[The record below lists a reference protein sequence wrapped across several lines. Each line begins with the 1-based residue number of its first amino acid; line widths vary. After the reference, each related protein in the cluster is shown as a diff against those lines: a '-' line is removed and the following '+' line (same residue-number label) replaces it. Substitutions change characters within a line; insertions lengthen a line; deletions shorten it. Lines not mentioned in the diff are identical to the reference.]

1 MFSLDRD
8 SSTPLA
14 DQIEQR
20 LHALIQSAQLPPG
33 ARLNSIRQ
41 LAAQLGVSPNTVVSA
56 YDRLVAAGLIDSRG
70 TAGFFVADSPANAMP
85 DATRVE
91 AGEEQEA
98 VWLAQQANDQKAGVL
113 LASSGALPATWLEDA
128 VPAAAVQRGLAR
140 ATAGMASR
148 CPPQGLPELRERIA
162 MLLRGQGVAVDAGRV
177 LTTYGGTH
185 AIDLICRAFLRP
197 GDTVA
202 VETPGYFL
210 LFDRL
215 RQAGVTIVP
224 VPRRHDGIDLDALDA
239 ACTQHRP
246 RLLFIQSVLHN
257 PTGWGSSA
265 ANLHRVL
272 MLAQRHH
279 VLIAED
285 DVQGHFHPQTPH
297 PPTRLAQL
305 SGLDGVIYYSSF
317 AKAMSPALRL
327 GYIAAEPE
335 LLKPLMREKILSVLT
350 TAALNEFVM
359 LEVLAAGRWRKH
371 LDRLQQRLGAARVS
385 AARQLREAGVQ
396 LEHAGEGGLF
406 LWGALPAGVDVDG
419 LVKEAFRRGILL
431 VRGATFA
438 ADGAADPHL
447 RFNVAFSQQP
457 RLAEFL
463 REQLGAATSARLVLE
478 RARGPLP
485 LSAPRPDA
493 ADAASPR
500 RR

>member
-8 SSTPLA
+8 SPTPLA

-20 LHALIQSAQLPPG
+20 LHALIASSQLPPG

-41 LAAQLGVSPNTVVSA
+41 LAQRLGVSPNTVVVA

-70 TAGFFVADSPANAMP
+70 TAGFFVADGPADAMP
-85 DATRVE
+85 DAARVE

-113 LASSGALPATWLEDA
+113 LASSGALPAAWLEDA
-128 VPAAAVQRGLAR
+128 IPAAAVQRGLAR

-177 LTTYGGTH
+177 LTTYGGTQ

-197 GDTVA
+197 GDAVA

-224 VPRRHDGIDLDALDA
+224 VPRQPDGIDLDALDA

-257 PTGWGSSA
+257 PTGWGSTA

-272 MLAQRHH
+272 MLAQRHDL
-279 VLIAED
+279 LIAED
-285 DVQGHFHPQTPH
+285 DVQGHFHPGT
-297 PPTRLAQL
+297 PTRLAQL
-305 SGLDGVIYYSSF
+305 SGLERVIYYSSF
-317 AKAMSPALRL
+317 CKAMSPALRL
-327 GYIAAEPE
+327 GYMAAEPA
-335 LLKPLMREKILSVLT
+335 LLKALMREKIISVLT
-350 TAALNEFVM
+350 TSALNEFVL

-371 LDRLQQRLGAARVS
+371 LDRLQQRLAVARS
-385 AARQLREAGVQ
+385 AATQQLRQAGVL
-396 LEHAGEGGLF
+396 LEHPGEGGLF
-406 LWGALPAGVDVDG
+406 LWGSLPAGVDVDS
-419 LVKEAFRRGILL
+419 VVREAFRSGILL

-438 ADGAADPHL
+438 ADGARDAHI
-447 RFNVAFSQQP
+447 RFNAAFSQQP
-457 RLAEFL
+457 RLAQFL
-463 REQLGAATSARLVLE
+463 QDQLSAVSSAQRAVE
-478 RARGPLP
+478 RAR
-485 LSAPRPDA
+485 SRV
-493 ADAASPR
+493 S
-500 RR
+500 

>member
-8 SSTPLA
+8 SPTPLA

-20 LHALIQSAQLPPG
+20 LHALIASAQLPPG

-41 LAAQLGVSPNTVVSA
+41 LASRLGVSPNTVVVA
-56 YDRLVAAGLIDSRG
+56 YDRLVAASLIDSRG
-70 TAGFFVADSPANAMP
+70 TAGFFVAEGPADAMP
-85 DATRVE
+85 DLLTQAARVE

-128 VPAAAVQRGLAR
+128 IPAAAVQRGLAR

-162 MLLRGQGVAVDAGRV
+162 MLLRSQGVAVDAGRI
-177 LTTYGGTH
+177 LTTYGGTQ

-197 GDTVA
+197 GDSVA

-224 VPRRHDGIDLDALDA
+224 VPRRPDGIDLEALDA

-257 PTGWGSSA
+257 PTGWGSTA

-272 MLAQRHH
+272 MLAQRHDF
-279 VLIAED
+279 LIAED
-285 DVQGHFHPQTPH
+285 DVQGHFHPGA
-297 PPTRLAQL
+297 PTWLAQL
-305 SGLDGVIYYSSF
+305 SGLDRVIYYSSF
-317 AKAMSPALRL
+317 CKAMSPALRL
-327 GYIAAEPE
+327 GYMAAEPA
-335 LLKPLMREKILSVLT
+335 LLKALMREKIISVLT
-350 TAALNEFVM
+350 TAALNEYVL

-371 LDRLQQRLGAARVS
+371 LDRLQQRLAAAR
-385 AARQLREAGVQ
+385 AAATLQLRQAGVL
-396 LEHAGEGGLF
+396 LEHPGEGGLF
-406 LWGALPAGVDVDG
+406 LWGTLPAGVDVDNV
-419 LVKEAFRRGILL
+419 VKEAFRAGILL

-438 ADGAADPHL
+438 ADGARDSHI
-447 RFNVAFSQQP
+447 RFNAAFSQQP
-457 RLAEFL
+457 RLADFL
-463 REQLGAATSARLVLE
+463 RDQLSATASAQRAVD
-478 RARGPLP
+478 RAR
-485 LSAPRPDA
+485 SKV
-493 ADAASPR
+493 S
-500 RR
+500 

>member
-8 SSTPLA
+8 SPTPLA

-20 LHALIQSAQLPPG
+20 LQALILSAQLPPG
-33 ARLNSIRQ
+33 ARLTSIRQ
-41 LAAQLGVSPNTVVSA
+41 LATQLGVSPNTVVSA
-56 YDRLVAAGLIDSRG
+56 YDRLVAAGVIDSRG
-70 TAGFFVADSPANAMP
+70 TAGFFVAEGPANAMP
-85 DATRVE
+85 DAVRVE

-140 ATAGMASR
+140 AAAGMATR

-162 MLLRGQGVAVDAGRV
+162 MLLRGQGIAVDAGRV
-177 LTTYGGTH
+177 LTTYGGTQ

-197 GDTVA
+197 GDAVA

-224 VPRRHDGIDLDALDA
+224 VPRRHDGIDLEALDA
-239 ACTQHRP
+239 ACTEHRP

-257 PTGWGSSA
+257 PTGWGSTA

-272 MLAQRHH
+272 MLAQRHGF
-279 VLIAED
+279 LIAED
-285 DVQGHFHPQTPH
+285 DVQGHFHPGTPT

-305 SGLDGVIYYSSF
+305 SGLDRVIYYSSF

-327 GYIAAEPE
+327 GYMAAEPAPLKA
-335 LLKPLMREKILSVLT
+335 LLREKIVSVLT
-350 TAALNEFVM
+350 TAALNEFVL

-371 LDRLQQRLGAARVS
+371 LDRLQQRLAAARVT
-385 AARQLREAGVQ
+385 ATRQLRDAGVQ

-406 LWGALPAGVDVDG
+406 LWGTLPAGVDVDG
-419 LVKEAFRRGILL
+419 VVKEAFRRNILL

-438 ADGAADPHL
+438 ADGAADQHL
-447 RFNVAFSQQP
+447 RFNAAFSQQP

-463 REQLGAATSARLVLE
+463 REQLSAATSARAVVE
-478 RARGPLP
+478 RARSARLP
-485 LSAPRPDA
+485 AG
-493 ADAASPR
+493 
-500 RR
+500 

>member
-8 SSTPLA
+8 SPTPLA

-20 LHALIQSAQLPPG
+20 LHALIASAQLPPG

-41 LAAQLGVSPNTVVSA
+41 LASRLGVSPNTVVIA

-70 TAGFFVADSPANAMP
+70 TAGFFVAEGTADAMP
-85 DATRVE
+85 DAVRVE

-128 VPAAAVQRGLAR
+128 IPAAAVQRGLAR
-140 ATAGMASR
+140 ASAGMAAR

-162 MLLRGQGVAVDAGRV
+162 TLLRSQGIAVDAGRV

-185 AIDLICRAFLRP
+185 AIDLICRTLLRP
-197 GDTVA
+197 GDAVA

-215 RQAGVTIVP
+215 RQAGVNIIP
-224 VPRRHDGIDLDALDA
+224 VARRPDGIDLEQLDA

-272 MLAQRHH
+272 MLAQRHGF
-279 VLIAED
+279 LIAED
-285 DVQGHFHPQTPH
+285 DVQGHFHPQVPNS
-297 PPTRLAQL
+297 PTRLAQL
-305 SGLDGVIYYSSF
+305 SGLDRVIYYSSF
-317 AKAMSPALRL
+317 CKAMSPALRL
-327 GYIAAEPE
+327 GYMAAEPA
-335 LLKPLMREKILSVLT
+335 LIKALMREKIVSVLT
-350 TAALNEFVM
+350 TSTLNELVL

-371 LDRLQQRLGAARVS
+371 LDRLQQRLSTARAA
-385 AARQLREAGVQ
+385 ATQQLRQAGVL
-396 LEHAGEGGLF
+396 LEHPGEGGLF
-406 LWGALPAGVDVDG
+406 LWGAVPAGVDVDSV
-419 LVKEAFRRGILL
+419 VKGAFRQGILL
-431 VRGATFA
+431 VGGATFA
-438 ADGAADPHL
+438 ADGARDPHI
-447 RFNVAFSQQP
+447 RFNAAFSQQP
-457 RLAEFL
+457 RLADYL
-463 REQLGAATSARLVLE
+463 RDQLSAAASAQRALE
-478 RARGPLP
+478 RARGQRLA
-485 LSAPRPDA
+485 L
-493 ADAASPR
+493 
-500 RR
+500 